1 MDILVYFVSFVM
13 ISLSAYLIGKAF
25 TRINLPYI
33 TGYLLAGAL
42 AGPFILDFM
51 PSESVIK
58 LRFVDQISLAIIA
71 FVAGSELFIKDIRE
85 QLRSIL
91 YSSLGM
97 TIVGMV
103 LGSVAIFLLTQI
115 LPFTQGRPFT
125 ERLAVALLGATV
137 LLALSPPST
146 IAVIKEVRARG
157 AFTRTLLSVTV
168 FMDVLIIVLF
178 AITTSMAS
186 VLLTG
191 TEFNALFVVF
201 LAIDLSI
208 AVAIGYL
215 VGRLLQLVLGMSP
228 HVTIGGVRMHG
239 LIKTALILLIG
250 YGVYLLS
257 DQVKVISTA
266 TLGFEIYIEPLLICL
281 IGGFMVTNF
290 SSHRNEFDELMHDI
304 GPIVYVAFFTLTGI
318 SLKLDILL
326 QTLPFAIVLFLVRMV
341 GIYIGIFAA
350 SRLAQES
357 EVFKRYAWLGFITQ
371 AGIALGLSREVAV
384 QFPSL
389 GTAFATLI
397 ISVIVLNEIFGP
409 MLLRE
414 ALKRAGDANLP
425 DDVEHEHS
433 GRQAVIFGV
442 ETQSVAL
449 ARELQNHGWQVIV
462 ADTDASHVEELAAA
476 DVDERHIQVIND
488 ETLAELI
495 NQNTD
500 AIVAMLADDDDN
512 LRVCGFARD
521 KFNISRLVARP
532 HDIRRIEEF
541 RELDVFVVEPA
552 SAMISLL
559 EQAVIAPQ
567 SAALMLYQDPDRLEI
582 VQSTITNPGLNDL
595 LIRDL
600 RLPSDVLILGIKR
613 DGNSIV
619 PHGYTSLRLYD
630 EITLIGHLDSLEEVT
645 VKLGY

>member
-1 MDILVYFVSFVM
+1 MDILVYIVSFVM

-42 AGPFILDFM
+42 AGPFLLDFM
-51 PSESVIK
+51 PSESVSK

-71 FVAGSELFIKDIRE
+71 FVAGSELFIKEIR
-85 QLRSIL
+85 QRLRSIL
-91 YSSLGM
+91 YSSLGI
-97 TIVGMV
+97 TIVGML
-103 LGSVAIFLLTQI
+103 LGAIAIFLLTQI
-115 LPFTQGRPFT
+115 LPFTQGKPVS
-125 ERLAVALLGATV
+125 ERVAVALLGATV

-146 IAVIKEVRARG
+146 IAVIKEVHARG
-157 AFTRTLLSVTV
+157 PFTRTLLSVTV

-178 AITTSMAS
+178 AVTTSMAS

-191 TEFNALFVVF
+191 AEFNALFVVF

-208 AVAIGYL
+208 AVTIGYL
-215 VGRLLQLVLGMSP
+215 VGRLLQLVLGM
-228 HVTIGGVRMHG
+228 RWHG
-239 LIKTALILLIG
+239 LIKTGLILLIG

-257 DQVKVISTA
+257 DQVKIISTA
-266 TLGFEIYIEPLLICL
+266 SLGFEIYIEPLLICL

-290 SSHRNEFDELMHDI
+290 TSHRDEFDELMHDI
-304 GPIVYVAFFTLTGI
+304 GPFVYVAFFTLTGI
-318 SLKLDILL
+318 SLKLDILI
-326 QTLPFAIVLFLVRMV
+326 QTLPFAIALFLIRIL

-350 SRLAQES
+350 SRLARES
-357 EVFKRYAWLGFITQ
+357 ELFKRYAWLGLITQ
-371 AGIALGLSREVAV
+371 AGIALGLSREVSV

-414 ALKRAGDANLP
+414 ALKRTGEANLP
-425 DDVEHEHS
+425 GDMEHK
-433 GRQAVIFGV
+433 GVRNALILGV
-442 ETQSVAL
+442 EIQSVAL
-449 ARELQNHGWQVIV
+449 ARELQNHGWGVIL
-462 ADTDASHVEELAAA
+462 ADTDASHVERLAAA
-476 DVDERHIQVIND
+476 DVDERHLPVINE
-488 ETLAELI
+488 ETLGELI

-500 AIVAMLADDDDN
+500 AIVVMLADDDDN
-512 LRVCGFARD
+512 LRVCRFARD
-521 KFNISRLVARP
+521 KFNVSRLVARP
-532 HDIRRIEEF
+532 HDIARIEEF
-541 RELDVFVVEPA
+541 AALNVFVVDPV
-552 SAMISLL
+552 SSMISLL

-567 SAALMLYQDPDRLEI
+567 SAALMLYKDPDHFEI
-582 VQSTITNPGLNDL
+582 VQSTMTNPDLNGM

-613 DGNSIV
+613 DGSTII

-630 EITLIGHLDSLEEVT
+630 DMTLIGHLDSLEEVT

>member
-1 MDILVYFVSFVM
+1 MKGDLGISMDVFVYFVSFVM

-25 TRINLPYI
+25 TKINLPYI

-42 AGPFILDFM
+42 AGPFLLDFM
-51 PSESVIK
+51 PSESVSK
-58 LRFVDQISLAIIA
+58 LRFVDQISLAVIA
-71 FVAGSELFIKDIRE
+71 FVAGSELFIKEIR
-85 QLRSIL
+85 QRLRSIL
-91 YSSLGM
+91 YSSLGI
-97 TIVGMV
+97 TIVGIL

-115 LPFTQGRPFT
+115 LPFTQGKPVS
-125 ERLAVALLGATV
+125 ERFAVALLGATV

-157 AFTRTLLSVTV
+157 PFTRTLLSVTV
-168 FMDVLIIVLF
+168 FMDVLIIVFF
-178 AITTSMAS
+178 AVTTSIAS

-208 AVAIGYL
+208 AVMIGYL
-215 VGRLLQLVLGMSP
+215 VGRLLRFVLG
-228 HVTIGGVRMHG
+228 RQWHG
-239 LIKTALILLIG
+239 LLKTAFILLIG

-257 DQVKVISTA
+257 DQVKLISTA

-304 GPIVYVAFFTLTGI
+304 GPMIYVAFFTLTGI

-326 QTLPFAIVLFLVRMV
+326 QTLPFAIALFLVRIL
-341 GIYIGIFAA
+341 GIYLGIFAA
-350 SRLAQES
+350 SRLAGES
-357 EVFKRYAWLGFITQ
+357 EQFKRYAWLGLITQ

-384 QFPSL
+384 QFPTL

-414 ALKRAGDANLP
+414 ALKRAGEANLP
-425 DDVEHEHS
+425 GDKEHEG
-433 GRQAVIFGV
+433 GRHAVIFGV
-442 ETQSVAL
+442 EIQSVAL
-449 ARELQNHGWQVIV
+449 ARELQNHGWQVIM
-462 ADTDASHVEELAAA
+462 ADTDAEHVERLAAA
-476 DVDERHIQVIND
+476 DVDERHIPVINK
-488 ETLAELI
+488 ERLGELI

-500 AIVAMLADDDDN
+500 AIVAMLADDDEN
-512 LRVCGFARD
+512 LRVCQFAHD
-521 KFNISRLVARP
+521 KFDVSRLVARP
-532 HDIRRIEEF
+532 HDIARIEEF
-541 RELDVFVVEPA
+541 TALNVFVVDPT
-552 SAMISLL
+552 SSMISLL

-567 SAALMLYQDPDRLEI
+567 SAALMLYKDPDHFEI
-582 VQSTITNPGLNDL
+582 VQSTVTNPDL
-595 LIRDL
+595 DGTLIRDL
-600 RLPSDVLILGIKR
+600 HLPSDILILGIKR
-613 DGNSIV
+613 DGSTIL
-619 PHGYTSLRLYD
+619 PHGYTSLRLHD
-630 EITLIGHLDSLEEVT
+630 DMTLIGHLDSLDEVT